1 MGLGPWER
9 DPLLTVFLGL
19 ATTENLTAATIS
31 SLSIRP
37 HPRVQPRFFLFNCK
51 ENRLYEDDDGLSAQ
65 DNRPV
70 RLPARVSSRSVRKL
84 LSTLF
89 RCFCVSSTLDAGN
102 FLSRDFF
109 LLFLRRVTTPMRSRF
124 NVVFI
129 NGRKWKDVY
138 REMLT
143 SWRIFARFVQI
154 SIKIGLLKTSPR
166 LRPVVYRTEFVSS
179 PFLSSPVFYAYGAK
193 WPN

>member
-1 MGLGPWER
+1 MDSRRRTIDLFVF
-9 DPLLTVFLGL
+9 PLVYLH
-19 ATTENLTAATIS
+19 APCENCYPRSFDAFAC
-31 SLSIRP
+31 RP
-37 HPRVQPRFFLFNCK
+37 HWMLAIFF
-51 ENRLYEDDDGLSAQ
+51 RAIS
-65 DNRPV
+65 
-70 RLPARVSSRSVRKL
+70 
-84 LSTLF
+84 
-89 RCFCVSSTLDAGN
+89 
-102 FLSRDFF
+102 FF
-109 LLFLRRVTTPMRSRF
+109 SFLRRVTTPMRSRF